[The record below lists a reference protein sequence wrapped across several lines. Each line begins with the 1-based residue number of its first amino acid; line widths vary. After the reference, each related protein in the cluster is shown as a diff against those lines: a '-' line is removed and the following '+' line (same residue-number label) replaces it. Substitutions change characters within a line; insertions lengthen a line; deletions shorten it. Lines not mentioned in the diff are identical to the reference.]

1 MHSWEAKEAESAAD
15 GVKHKPKVHNSD
27 SISHRIDIKRDVA

>member
-15 GVKHKPKVHNSD
+15 EIKRNPKVHKSELY
-27 SISHRIDIKRDVA
+27 SRRIDIKRDVA